1 MKKLP
6 DFSNT
11 KIFIDLF
18 RKMNTN
24 YSETLDEV
32 EWEKVSIERQIRLK
46 GEAEI
51 VSSDDFIQFL
61 EIDGVFRING
71 SPVLLYIRDQ
81 GRGVEN
87 IDSYTNENYKPE
99 YRYHLMC
106 CRTVHNIIFRQQRD
120 RYVYKDYLYEEKPK
134 FKVNISDGQ
143 RNKELS
149 NVKLQVCQNCIK
161 ETAITDLQSMN
172 KNMKQDF
179 LQNFTPKDFCRENKN
194 SYVKSI
200 VGSSYL
206 RKEIDMYPKNW
217 NKISLN
223 YKKSTSYKC
232 ENCNADLSQYK
243 KYLHVHHMGRKDQNE
258 DKYLKSLCIECH
270 SNVNQS
276 HYFMRSHSQY
286 RVFMKDIKPKLALSN
301 LKIN

>member
-6 DFSNT
+6 DFSQT
-11 KIFIDLF
+11 KIFTDLF

-24 YSETLDEV
+24 YSETLVKV
-32 EWEKVSIERQIRLK
+32 EWEKVSIERQIKLK

-87 IDSYTNENYKPE
+87 IDSYTNENYKSE

-106 CRTVHNIIFRQQRD
+106 CRTVHNIIFRQKRD
-120 RYVYKDYLYEEKPK
+120 RYVYKDYLFEEEPK
-134 FKVNISDGQ
+134 FKVNVLEGV
-143 RNKELS
+143 RKKELN
-149 NVKLQVCQNCIK
+149 NVKLQVCQNCIN
-161 ETAITDLQSMN
+161 ETAITDLKSMN
-172 KNMKQDF
+172 GNMKQDF
-179 LQNFTPKDFCRENKN
+179 LQNFTPKDFCRDNKN

-200 VGSSYL
+200 VGSSYM

-217 NKISLN
+217 NKISSN
-223 YKKSTSYKC
+223 YKKSTRYKC
-232 ENCNADLSQYK
+232 ENCNIDLSQYK
-243 KYLHVHHMGRKDQNE
+243 RYLHVHHTGRKDQNE
-258 DKYLKSLCIECH
+258 DKYLESLCIECH
-270 SNVNQS
+270 ANVNQS
-276 HYFMRSHSQY
+276 HYFMRSKSHY
-286 RVFMKDIKPKLALSN
+286 RVFVRDIKPKLALSN
-301 LKIN
+301 F